1 MSRVELSLGHRN
13 MTYIRSCNI
22 TRDLVWKYNPGGWYE
37 VSSRIVR
44 DITQDS
50 TVHSVIPQGVY
61 PTGWYIV
68 SDGFRVWSLGAREPQ
83 F

>member
-50 TVHSVIPQGVY
+50 TVHSVIPQ
-61 PTGWYIV
+61 
-68 SDGFRVWSLGAREPQ
+68 DGTLSVTDLGCGHWVPVNPP